1 MKREPSH
8 CSMSVTVQLQL
19 CSNKMKSIYSHGR
32 KERRATTLKK
42 YALTTLPYEIA
53 SLGTA

>member
-1 MKREPSH
+1 
-8 CSMSVTVQLQL
+8 
-19 CSNKMKSIYSHGR
+19 MKSIYSHGR